1 MDYFAEAIAEYLGPN
16 RPSLNSVATKFGIP
30 ETSLRR
36 EIKRRG
42 LFRGTALALKRQMV
56 DERLAGETGEGPASG
71 GFNENAIAVEAA
83 QDIEDMSNALTV
95 CRKALVRL
103 IAIVDA
109 LPSPRDIKTAVDA
122 ASAATTTIRR
132 IRGLDAPSDFSDWT
146 VEELEYLARTGREP
160 RSRLC
165 A

>member
-1 MDYFAEAIAEYLGPN
+1 MDPFAEAIAEYLGPN

-42 LFRGTALALKRQMV
+42 LHRGSASAWKRKIVDEHFAGEKAGEAASGLDETAIIAEANQDIIDMGNALA
-56 DERLAGETGEGPASG
+56 
-71 GFNENAIAVEAA
+71 
-83 QDIEDMSNALTV
+83 V
-95 CRKALVRL
+95 CRKALARL
-103 IAIVDA
+103 VAIVDG
-109 LPSPRDIKTAVDA
+109 LPNPRDIKTAVDA